1 MAIQQESIQE
11 LVNPHHF
18 RPFRII
24 TASGKKYF
32 VEDPHLVVVMRS
44 EVFYA
49 FPNRD
54 RWTTIPISHIT
65 SIEVGEAA

>member
-1 MAIQQESIQE
+1 MALRQESLEE
-11 LVNPHHF
+11 LIAKDPF

-24 TASGKKYF
+24 TASGKEYPVK
-32 VEDPHLVVVMRS
+32 DPHLVVVMRS

-49 FPNRD
+49 FPKKD

-65 SIEVGEAA
+65 SVEVGAPA